1 MKIADKSE
9 DPRFQRTL
17 EALIESVTRLIEAEG
32 LAGLSITRVVAE
44 AGVSRPTFYQ
54 HAPDVMA
61 LARRAALMR
70 LDAAM
75 SDKPALDD
83 PAGAGF
89 RLMCQQIEDHLCP
102 LLQHLATNRR
112 FYVEVLDHASSPDL
126 YSAIVELLASR
137 MQLEPFQRLGSA
149 SGVSFA
155 TLARVLSGGLLWHVV
170 RWRKDAPE
178 PLNAEAMAA
187 EVAITAAT
195 FVQGQQAVARA

>member
-1 MKIADKSE
+1 MKTTERCE

-32 LAGLSITRVVAE
+32 LSSLSITRVVAE

-61 LARRAALMR
+61 LARRAALLR

-83 PAGAGF
+83 PAGASF
-89 RLMCQQIEDHLCP
+89 PLMCQQIEEHLCP
-102 LLQHLATNRR
+102 LLQHLATHRR
-112 FYVEVLDHASSPDL
+112 FYREVLDHASSPDL

-137 MQLEPFQRLGSA
+137 MQLEPFERLGAA
-149 SGVSFA
+149 SGVSFE
-155 TLARVLSGGLLWHVV
+155 TLARVLSGGLMWHVV
-170 RWRKDAPE
+170 RWLKDAPE
-178 PLNAEAMAA
+178 PLDPDAMAA
-187 EVAITAAT
+187 EVAVTAAT
-195 FVQGQQAVARA
+195 FVQGQQVPAPV